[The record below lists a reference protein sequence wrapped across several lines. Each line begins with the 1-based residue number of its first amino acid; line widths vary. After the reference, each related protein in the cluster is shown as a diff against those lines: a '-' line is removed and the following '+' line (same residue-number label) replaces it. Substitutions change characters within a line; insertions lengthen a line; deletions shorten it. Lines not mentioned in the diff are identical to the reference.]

1 MLKRVK
7 SFLNQS
13 KRIMTI
19 ASKPDKQEY
28 RDYSKVIA
36 LGVLVLGVF
45 GFIIYTIFTLLA
57 PLGI

>member
-13 KRIMTI
+13 KRILTV
-19 ASKPDKQEY
+19 ASKPDKEEY
-28 RDYSKVIA
+28 VNYSKVIA

-45 GFIIYTIFTLLA
+45 GFIIYTIFTLS
-57 PLGI
+57 GI